1 MVLIGALAY
10 LGWMMSWR
18 PLVSVSS
25 DYFPIAPGAALSFVL
40 LGGTVSA
47 NIVWPESKTVRYV
60 SSVLM
65 LVLFL
70 LLAYLIIEY
79 LADLQSSIE
88 YSLFKTDDKFLGI
101 STVRMSPLA
110 GTGFILCVLATMSFL
125 APMKYNQ
132 IIKASVVSA
141 FLAATLG
148 VFTMLG
154 YIYNAPLLYGGD
166 VRPMALLAALS
177 FVLLGLSI
185 ILSAGPDY
193 WPLSTMVGDA
203 TASRLLRAFLPLTIG
218 IILLLGFFEAYS
230 LSTWIP
236 DSPAL
241 SIGTTAIFAIIIFS
255 FIIGRISKSIG
266 GSIDRAER
274 KRQEAEE
281 NLRTLFD
288 SSSDAIFINDPDGNL
303 IDVNTTA
310 SDMLGYSKNQILSLD
325 MSGIIDP
332 AFAGGLQ
339 ASKEKLSKEGR
350 AVFESKYRGK
360 NGASF
365 PVEVSAKRIEF
376 GGRTVNLITAR
387 DITERKKA
395 EAFETSFGR
404 MLETSISEIYI
415 FDAGTLR
422 FLLVNRGARE
432 NLGYEM
438 NELRRMTPLDLK
450 PEFTAETFAQLIEP
464 LRNGERETVLITTY
478 HQRKDGTR
486 YDVEVH
492 IQLSDYELRPAFI
505 AFILDITEQKKTERA
520 LIESEKKYRSLFES
534 MNEGFAFHRILT
546 DSENKPVDSVFLEVN
561 DAFEKFTGLNRKEI
575 LNKRVTEV
583 FPRIQ
588 DIQPDLIETYGE
600 VAQTGK
606 ERKFEMYF
614 QPLDKWF
621 SISSYSPQPGYF
633 VAIFN
638 DISERIASEQAQKQL
653 IDALAASN
661 AELQQ
666 FAYVASHDLQEPLRM
681 VASYVQLLEKR
692 YGKMLDSDARDYI
705 WFAADGASR
714 MQTLI
719 NDLLE
724 FSRVETQGKPFL
736 PVDTNHILKTAL
748 ANLEAAIS
756 DNGAR
761 VTSDPLPDVYADA
774 SQLTQVFQNLIS
786 NSLKFHKKEIPPRIH
801 VSAQQTAGEWLFS
814 VADNGLGIDSRYSE
828 HVFTI
833 FKRLHG
839 REEYPGTGIGLSI
852 CKRIVERHGGRI
864 WFESTPGNG
873 STFFFTM
880 PTKGNVQE

>member
-1 MVLIGALAY
+1 MVLIGVLAY
-10 LGWMMSWR
+10 LGWVMSWR

-47 NIVWPESKTVRYV
+47 NIVWPASKTVRYA

-70 LLAYLIIEY
+70 LLSYLIFEY
-79 LADLQSSIE
+79 LADTQSSIE
-88 YSLFKTDDKFLGI
+88 YSLFKTNDKFLGI

-125 APMKYNQ
+125 VPMKYGKL
-132 IIKASVVSA
+132 IKVAVFSA

-148 VFTMLG
+148 AFTILG

-177 FVLLGLSI
+177 FVLLDVSI

-218 IILLLGFFEAYS
+218 IILLLGFIETYS

-236 DSPAL
+236 DNPAL
-241 SIGTTAIFAIIIFS
+241 SIGSTAIFAIIIFS

-310 SDMLGYSKNQILSLD
+310 SDMLGYSKDQILSSD
-325 MSGIIDP
+325 MSDIVDP
-332 AFAGGLQ
+332 ALAGVLRSG
-339 ASKEKLSKEGR
+339 KEKLSKNSS
-350 AVFESKYRGK
+350 AVFESKFRSKDGT
-360 NGASF
+360 GF
-365 PVEVSAKRIEF
+365 PVEISTKRIEF
-376 GGRTVNLITAR
+376 GGSMVILNTAR
-387 DITERKKA
+387 DISERKKA

-415 FDAGTLR
+415 FDADTLR

-432 NLGYEM
+432 NLGYDM
-438 NELRRMTPLDLK
+438 NELYRMTPLDLK
-450 PEFTAETFAQLIEP
+450 PEFTTESFLRLLEP
-464 LRNGERETVLITTY
+464 LRSGERETVLISTY
-478 HQRKDGTR
+478 HQRKNGTS

-492 IQLSDYELRPAFI
+492 IQLSDYELKPAFI

-546 DSENKPVDSVFLEVN
+546 DSENRPVDSVFLEVN
-561 DAFEKFTGLNRKEI
+561 DSFERFTGLSREDI
-575 LNKRVTEV
+575 LNKRATEV
-583 FPRIQ
+583 FPDIQ
-588 DIQPDLIETYGE
+588 DAQPDLIKIYDKVALTGGE
-600 VAQTGK
+600 K
-606 ERKFEMYF
+606 KFEIYF

-621 SISSYSPQPGYF
+621 SISIYSPQPGYF
-633 VAIFN
+633 VSILT
-638 DISERIASEQAQKQL
+638 DISERIAAEQAQKQL

-692 YGKMLDSDARDYI
+692 YGKILDSDARDYI

-724 FSRVETQGKPFL
+724 FSRVETQGKPFM
-736 PVDTNHILKTAL
+736 PVDSNHILKTAL

-761 VTSDPLPDVYADA
+761 VTSDPLPDVHADA

-786 NSLKFHKKEIPPRIH
+786 NSLKFHNKETPPQIH
-801 VSAQQTAGEWLFS
+801 VSAQQTVGEWLFS
-814 VADNGLGIDSRYSE
+814 VADDGLGIDSRYSE
-828 HVFTI
+828 HIFTI

-864 WFESTPGNG
+864 WFESTPGRG
-873 STFFFTM
+873 STFFFTL
-880 PTKGNVQE
+880 PTQGNER